1 MTATQ
6 VFLLF
11 LKKNC
16 ILQEYLF
23 FRNIIM
29 NDNGNRFFRKRRLYK
44 NTFVEDYLSRN
55 NRTLSN
61 FMTRMFILAPNLKNQ
76 KWKNPRYYIIRN
88 GWKIEHEGKEYKKE
102 FKNFLEFGDDI
113 KKENINVDI
122 VERIIQNYDVKKS
135 KDEIID
141 MINRNK
147 HNSITTTYFLMLRK
161 FGFSGFGHEIILSFA
176 KKKFLCQTKNQPP
189 YELQA
194 GLFPKPP

>member
-16 ILQEYLF
+16 ILEEYLF
-23 FRNIIM
+23 FRNTIM
-29 NDNGNRFFRKRRLYK
+29 NNNGNRYFRKRRLYK

-76 KWKNPRYYIIRN
+76 MWKNPRYYIIRN

-102 FKNFLEFGDDI
+102 FKNHITGEVTFT
-113 KKENINVDI
+113 KRNT
-122 VERIIQNYDVKKS
+122 VKWIEYKATR
-135 KDEIID
+135 
-141 MINRNK
+141 MYVRYYTRLWN
-147 HNSITTTYFLMLRK
+147 
-161 FGFSGFGHEIILSFA
+161 
-176 KKKFLCQTKNQPP
+176 KFLREHIDDSEKKINSPFKKGETYNFKLKTNGADNNIQQS
-189 YELQA
+189 
-194 GLFPKPP
+194 